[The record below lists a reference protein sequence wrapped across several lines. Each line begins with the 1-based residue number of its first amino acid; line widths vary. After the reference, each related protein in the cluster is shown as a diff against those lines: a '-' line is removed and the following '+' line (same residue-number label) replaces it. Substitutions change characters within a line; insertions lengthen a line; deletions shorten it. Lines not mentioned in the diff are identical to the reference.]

1 MNGKRLVVAPLMGLA
16 FMGAVGASAATIT
29 DTVPKLGAATSVV
42 STCDPT
48 LTTGWDAVYDAT
60 LAQYKVS
67 LVNITNLDGVA
78 CAGGTMKVTLA
89 NSVNAVLGTEKSAAI
104 VAADTSKSL
113 NFTADNIPAASVAKV
128 NIVIIGP

>member
-1 MNGKRLVVAPLMGLA
+1 MVAPLMGLM
-16 FMGAVGASAATIT
+16 FMGAVSASAATIT
-29 DTVPKLGAATSVV
+29 NTVPQLGAATNVV

-48 LTTGWDAVYDAT
+48 LTTGWDAVYDST

-89 NSVNAVLGTEKSAAI
+89 NAANAVLGTEKTAAI
-104 VAADTSKSL
+104 LAADTSKSL
-113 NFTADNIPAASVAKV
+113 NFAGDNTPAASVAKV